1 MRRFILSDRKFSQS
15 STLRGNFSG
24 RIGAQFLALTLMFAI
39 LVGAAGSAW
48 AQTAPELRSDH
59 PDRYVVQ
66 KGDTLW
72 DIASRFLKDPWRW
85 PLIWQNN
92 PDIEIHI

>member
-1 MRRFILSDRKFSQS
+1 MRRFIPSDRKTSPTAAQQ
-15 STLRGNFSG
+15 GNYSG
-24 RIGAQFLALTLMFAI
+24 RIVARLLALALMFTI
-39 LVGAAGSAW
+39 LTGAGSAW
-48 AQTAPELRSDH
+48 AQTTPELRSDH

-92 PDIEIHI
+92 PDI